1 MQIDRFADDR
11 GRFGSIA
18 ASSLTQ
24 VAAHAAIPKARSCA
38 MLSFSCNIVH
48 PMFKFVI
55 ATD

>member
-24 VAAHAAIPKARSCA
+24 VAAHAAIPKARACA